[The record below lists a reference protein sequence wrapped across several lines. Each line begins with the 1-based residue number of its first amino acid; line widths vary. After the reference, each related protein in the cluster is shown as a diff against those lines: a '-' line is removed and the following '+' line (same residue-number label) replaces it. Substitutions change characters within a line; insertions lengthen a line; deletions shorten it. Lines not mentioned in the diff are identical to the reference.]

1 MPVMNRLTLFALAAI
16 AFASPAAAQQAV
28 LHDALLDNLQGS
40 WVITG
45 TIAGAKTTHDL
56 TADWVINHQYL
67 RLHEVSREREKDGR
81 PSYEATVHIGWNQK
95 TGTYGCVWLDDYG
108 GLNTQSIGAA
118 AKGGNK
124 LPFVFTNLDG
134 SATRTT
140 MTWHPDSR
148 AWDWTIVED
157 RAGKLATF
165 ASLTLQRPPS
175 RK

>member
-1 MPVMNRLTLFALAAI
+1 MPVVNRFTLSALAAM
-16 AFASPAAAQQAV
+16 ALTSPAAAQQAV
-28 LHDALLDNLQGS
+28 LHDVLLDDLQGS

-118 AKGGNK
+118 VKGGDK
-124 LPFVFTNLDG
+124 LPFVLINLDG

-140 MTWHPDSR
+140 IT
-148 AWDWTIVED
+148 
-157 RAGKLATF
+157 
-165 ASLTLQRPPS
+165 
-175 RK
+175 